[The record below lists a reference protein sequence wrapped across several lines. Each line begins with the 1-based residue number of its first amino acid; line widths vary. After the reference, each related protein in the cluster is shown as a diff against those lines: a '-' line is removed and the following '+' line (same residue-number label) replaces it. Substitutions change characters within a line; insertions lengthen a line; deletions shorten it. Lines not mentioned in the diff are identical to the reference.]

1 MPASNQTNITD
12 ETKTM
17 MTFHVLQTP
26 YDVITAVAGSRL
38 LTLRLTQST
47 ACGEV
52 VVDAASLLSPAKRN
66 YARARFA
73 ECAANA
79 KVAGVRQH
87 RFTLQ
92 PVGAPPRGW
101 QAFKDAALHQIDI

>member
-1 MPASNQTNITD
+1 
-12 ETKTM
+12 M

-52 VVDAASLLSPAKRN
+52 VVDAPSLLSPAKRN
-66 YARARFA
+66 YARARLA

-92 PVGAPPRGW
+92 PVGVSPRGW
-101 QAFKDAALHQIDI
+101 QAFKDAALHHIDI